1 MNNFNKFVLLFFITP
16 CIGINEEQNIQFN
29 LYNNC
34 GGNISRS
41 EWVSV
46 PVKCNCFTTNKKC
59 IQEIN
64 KKIKLNYLVEYQSE
78 LDLLF
83 EKNNYQKLIK
93 MEHKCLNLNGTN
105 FTYHYYLS
113 NRYCSR
119 FRLIFS
125 ISFII
130 FNFVL
135 GIVLYRFHKRDTK
148 RYLYQRLMQFDKENN
163 LDEENNLDND
173 SNEEHSIQL
182 EDFLN

>member
-1 MNNFNKFVLLFFITP
+1 MCNFIKFVLFIFITP
-16 CIGINEEQNIQFN
+16 CIGLNEVQNVQFN
-29 LYNNC
+29 LYDNKC
-34 GGNISRS
+34 EQNISHS

-46 PVKCNCFTTNKKC
+46 PVKCNCFTTNKNC
-59 IQEIN
+59 IQQIN
-64 KKIKLNYLVEYQSE
+64 KKIKFNYLAEYENE

-83 EKNNYQKLIK
+83 KKNSYRKLRK
-93 MEHKCLNLNGTN
+93 MEDKCLSLNGTK

-125 ISFII
+125 IAFIV

-135 GIVLYRFHKRDTK
+135 GLVFYLFHKRST
-148 RYLYQRLMQFDKENN
+148 RRHLYQRLNQFAETDTLN
-163 LDEENNLDND
+163 ND
-173 SNEEHSIQL
+173 SNEEQNIQL